1 MGTNYYI
8 KKKERR
14 VNEPDLHIGKNSWG
28 WQFSWQFI
36 DEDECYGNPRLDTA
50 EKWMEYIF
58 LNSDSIYNEY
68 NENISFEKF
77 VEIVR
82 INKPGSVRESDG
94 FVNLNHHIECSKNRP
109 PYYNSKDTYL
119 DKDGWS
125 FSKYDFS

>member
-14 VNEPDLHIGKNSWG
+14 VNEPDLHIGKKSWG

-36 DEDECYGNPRLDTA
+36 EEDEYYGNPRLDTA

-58 LNSDSIYNEY
+58 LNSDCIYNEY
-68 NENISFEKF
+68 NENISFEEF
-77 VEIVR
+77 AEIVEN
-82 INKPGSVRESDG
+82 NKPGSKDNKGNEL
-94 FVNLNHHIECSKNRP
+94 LNHHLYCSKDRP
-109 PYYNSKDTYL
+109 QFYNPDDTFL
-119 DKDGWS
+119 DAEGWS